1 MKITHILNEKWVKK
15 PNAELLAEK
24 ALKERRLLG
33 VDETMEK
40 VPLDE
45 PIYVVEM
52 TQSEY
57 QLVSFYLEL
66 EKRKPIMN
74 VKVDTELKKESDR

>member
-1 MKITHILNEKWVKK
+1 MKITHILNEKWVDK
-15 PNAELLAEK
+15 PNAKSLIEK
-24 ALKERRLLG
+24 ALKEQRLLG
-33 VDETMEK
+33 VNETMDK

-74 VKVDTELKKESDR
+74 VKIDVEKESDK

>member
-1 MKITHILNEKWVKK
+1 MKIVEIVREKHILK
-15 PNAELLAEK
+15 PNAKLLMAE
-24 ALKERRLLG
+24 ALKGRRLLD

-45 PIYVVEM
+45 PFYVVKM

-57 QLVSFYLEL
+57 QLISFYLEL

-74 VKVDTELKKESDR
+74 VKVDTELKKESDK

>member
-1 MKITHILNEKWVKK
+1 MKIVHILNEKWVEK
-15 PNAELLAEK
+15 PNAKLLMAE
-24 ALKERRLLG
+24 ALKGRRLLG

-57 QLVSFYLEL
+57 QLISFYLEL

-74 VKVDTELKKESDR
+74 VKIDVEKESDK

>member
-1 MKITHILNEKWVKK
+1 MEITHILKEKWVDK
-15 PNAELLAEK
+15 PNAKLLIAE

-33 VDETMEK
+33 ANETMDR

-52 TQSEY
+52 KQSEY

-74 VKVDTELKKESDR
+74 VKIDVEKESDK

>member
-1 MKITHILNEKWVKK
+1 MKISHILNEKWVEK
-15 PNAELLAEK
+15 PNAKLLIEK
-24 ALKERRLLG
+24 ALEEQRILG

-45 PIYVVEM
+45 PVYVVEM

-57 QLVSFYLEL
+57 QLISFYLEL
-66 EKRKPIMN
+66 EKRKSIMN
-74 VKVDTELKKESDR
+74 VKVDTELKKESDK